1 MADTCINCG
10 SELFYGQRFCRS
22 CGNITDSSSR
32 EEAPTQRMTPPP
44 DVRGSDL
51 RGSDMWGAR
60 GAANTAP
67 TPKSETN
74 PVYAPPSYYQPTVP
88 PLPMQP
94 MPPYTPPRSRSWIP
108 ILVLLI
114 ILIFGGG
121 TVILKRIIGNIKGNI
136 TSRADIEVKKSFPLN
151 KGAALSIATENGS
164 VSVEGWNRSQAE
176 VRIITRGKSNG
187 QDVMSTIKSDN
198 DNFSLDTRTVSNSE
212 NVSVVIKVPD
222 TLGTIKLSSEN
233 GTINVSHLTGS
244 ITIEAENGVV
254 KLDDVSG
261 VESVKTEN
269 GIIKAQM
276 NSIAKDR
283 PVTFETENGK
293 IELVFGEDFNANL
306 EASTERGF
314 LNADDELG
322 LQIQSTRPLGKRASG
337 RIGKGGA
344 PLTIKTENGGISLS
358 R

>member
-1 MADTCINCG
+1 
-10 SELFYGQRFCRS
+10 
-22 CGNITDSSSR
+22 
-32 EEAPTQRMTPPP
+32 
-44 DVRGSDL
+44 
-51 RGSDMWGAR
+51 MWGAR

-67 TPKSETN
+67 TPKQATN
-74 PVYAPPSYYQPTVP
+74 PVYPPPSFYQPTVP

-94 MPPYTPPRSRSWIP
+94 MPPYVPPRSRSWVP

-121 TVILKRIIGNIKGNI
+121 AFIVRTIVRNARGTFTNPME
-136 TSRADIEVKKSFPLN
+136 REVKRSFAMN
-151 KGAALSIATENGS
+151 KGAALSITTENGS
-164 VSVEGWNRSQAE
+164 VTVEGWNRSQAE
-176 VRIITRGKSNG
+176 VRIIARGKSSSE
-187 QDVMSTIKSDN
+187 DVMSTIKSDN
-198 DNFSLDTRTVSNSE
+198 DNFSLDTRTLSNSE

-269 GIIKAQM
+269 GVIKAQM

-322 LQIQSTRPLGKRASG
+322 LQIQSSRPLGKRASG
-337 RIGKGGA
+337 RIGKGGP
-344 PLTIKTENGGISLS
+344 PLTVRTENGGISLS